1 LHLADDSGDE
11 EPASQSDK
19 SELHGPLKS
28 LSSKLEDLS
37 TCNELI
43 AKHGAAL
50 QRSLSELENLRLP
63 PDSGDKIKAVN
74 ERATLFRITSNAMI
88 NACHYF
94 LDLAKNH
101 IRKWQRLLQ
110 HEWEQWI
117 QLEETI
123 EQLAKQHNS
132 LERACRGAPGLVSAT
147 TSISSTAKGSV
158 QSAKGEASDEDEE
171 TEYFDAMEDAPA
183 FITVTADP
191 KHHSS
196 NQSSY
201 NESACKD
208 LLPKKRRRTRIPDK
222 PNYSLNLWSIM
233 KNCIGKE
240 LSKIPMPVNF
250 NEPLSMLQRL
260 TEDLEYHELL
270 DKAVKC
276 ESSTEQ
282 MCFVAAF
289 SVSSYSTT
297 VHRTAKPFN
306 PLLGETYELDRLEEF
321 GFRSLCEQVSQES
334 LECPPP

>member
-1 LHLADDSGDE
+1 ADDSGDE

-19 SELHGPLKS
+19 SELHGTLKT

-37 TCNELI
+37 TCNDLI

-50 QRSLSELENLRLP
+50 QRSLSELENLKLP
-63 PDSGDKIKAVN
+63 AESGEKIKAVN

-88 NACHYF
+88 NACRDF
-94 LDLAKNH
+94 LDLAETH
-101 IRKWQRLLQ
+101 SRKWQRALQ
-110 HEWEQWI
+110 YEREQRI
-117 QLEETI
+117 RLEETI

-132 LERACRGAPGLVSAT
+132 LERACRGAPGLAAASTGIA
-147 TSISSTAKGSV
+147 STAKGSV

-191 KHHSS
+191 KHHRYKPPPRGHIS

-201 NESACKD
+201 NESTCKD

-321 GFRSLCEQVSQES
+321 GFRSLC
-334 LECPPP
+334 